1 MVAVHR
7 VSLCGSDYGLF
18 NGSYGGPS
26 VYPVRFGHEW
36 SGEVVEKGSDVKVK
50 IGDRVTG
57 DCSKWCGKCPVC
69 HEDKNLC
76 QHIQKYGIT
85 EDGFSQ
91 QFVVVPE
98 KYIYVGS
105 HSLPYEVL
113 ALTEIFSVAL
123 HAIHRFSLKPT
134 EPPSGPTLII
144 GGGALGMA
152 IYMLLKYLYHWKNL
166 EVYDVSPEKI
176 SYLQDRFSQE
186 KITNSLG
193 SLSSFDHSSYKS
205 LYESAR
211 YPLIFEAAGKPG
223 ALQKALESAKQRGTI
238 VSLGMVPAASLD
250 TAPIV
255 LKSLTVIGSIGGTGE
270 FPEILDFFS
279 KHVHLVQPFIT
290 ASYPYQE
297 TERAFLET
305 QDRKKNV
312 KVQIDFS
319 N

>member
-1 MVAVHR
+1 MAVNR

-26 VYPVRFGHEW
+26 VYPIRFGHEW
-36 SGEVVEKGSDVKVK
+36 SGQIVETGPDVKVK

-69 HEDKNLC
+69 SEDKNLC

-85 EDGFSQ
+85 ENGFSQ

-105 HSLPYEVL
+105 QALPYEIL

-123 HAIHRFSLKPT
+123 HGIHRWNPKPA
-134 EPPSGPTLII
+134 EPLTGPTLII

-166 EVYDVSPEKI
+166 EVYDISPEKI
-176 SYLQDRFSQE
+176 SYLQDRFPQE
-186 KITNSLG
+186 KITNSFG
-193 SLSSFDHSSYKS
+193 SLPPTDLSNYKG
-205 LYESAR
+205 LYEAAR

-223 ALQKALESAKQRGTI
+223 ALPIALESAKQRGTI
-238 VSLGMVPAASLD
+238 ISLGMTPVASLE
-250 TAPIV
+250 TSPIV

-270 FPEILDFFS
+270 FPKILDFFS
-279 KHVHLVQPFIT
+279 QHVPLVQPFIT
-290 ASYPYQE
+290 ARYPYQE

-305 QDRKKNV
+305 QDRKRNI